1 MVLRLRYDHWLSIA
15 SPLLNPYSSVLF
27 DFSSKKHLIRAFH
40 LNICLPMVADTNW
53 LGSPEFLTDFHT
65 SLTNGFILLE
75 NCFFFIIKIINV
87 YSNFSSSLYLSFFQF
102 LIKNFSSLSLNQL

>member
-75 NCFFFIIKIINV
+75 NCFFLLLLKLSMSTRIFQVHFNGRICPF
-87 YSNFSSSLYLSFFQF
+87 SNF
-102 LIKNFSSLSLNQL
+102 